1 MLKKYLEFRFTH
13 FNINRYRHYMN
24 EWIKGLTDDQL
35 KYFEKEM
42 YNLIEKGIYD
52 PEK

>member
-13 FNINRYRHYMN
+13 FNRKPYWHYMN

-42 YNLIEKGIYD
+42 YNLIKLGIYD
-52 PEK
+52 PER